1 MKSAS
6 SHSLIKPMW
15 SSDQKKKKKK
25 KSFLKYCKTDDLKSL
40 FPPRN
45 ITFFFFFPFCSFRK
59 IDNYFS

>member
-15 SSDQKKKKKK
+15 SSDRKKKK
-25 KSFLKYCKTDDLKSL
+25 KSFLKYCKTEDLKSL

-45 ITFFFFFPFCSFRK
+45 ITLFFFFFFAALEK
-59 IDNYFS
+59 